1 MKRFD
6 PIGRP
11 YTKAMIIDD
20 LGNYVLYSDYEKLE
34 AEKKE
39 LIELLEYIK
48 NFADREI
55 RKLIDDK
62 LKQ

>member
-1 MKRFD
+1 MKRPKVKNYDSISGTGAYDYVSDVNKCFD
-6 PIGRP
+6 Q
-11 YTKAMIIDD
+11 
-20 LGNYVLYSDYEKLE
+20 LE

-39 LIELLEYIK
+39 LIELLKYIK